1 MYVILSAPCC
11 NEELGSSW
19 NRVGKKLNLMQGV
32 FISCPVSAVCVLLP
46 CALHCFLGHAPP
58 PLPPPLPLPLPL
70 SQRQIGH
77 LERAVHEHLGSDLNQ
92 VPVSSPI
99 KRRFLI
105 GVVSFVLLVFT
116 TVLAFAEYMMR
127 GGTWV
132 WQSVFRGSR

>member
-1 MYVILSAPCC
+1 M
-11 NEELGSSW
+11 
-19 NRVGKKLNLMQGV
+19 
-32 FISCPVSAVCVLLP
+32 F
-46 CALHCFLGHAPP
+46 
-58 PLPPPLPLPLPL
+58 PLPSPFPSSPLPL

-99 KRRFLI
+99 TRRFLI